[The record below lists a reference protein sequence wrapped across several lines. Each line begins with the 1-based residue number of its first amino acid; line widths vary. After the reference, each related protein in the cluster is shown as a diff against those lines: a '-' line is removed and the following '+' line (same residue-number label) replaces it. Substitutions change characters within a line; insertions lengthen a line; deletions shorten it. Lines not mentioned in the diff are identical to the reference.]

1 MTVELLKQLRRLRT
15 KLGLASMIGL
25 PALLAFLFWLG
36 RGQAGADRSGA
47 QDLFAL
53 ATRSGLNFAAAALE
67 AMGRFFLVV
76 VVVALFAGEPVAGE
90 ANWGTLRYLLVRP
103 VPRPRLL
110 ADKLAVALLLGLVAI
125 VLVPLSGLTAGTIA
139 FGWGRLQIPFGS
151 LQPAAALGRLALGTG
166 YEAASLSGIAALA
179 FMLSTMTSAP
189 AGPVAAAVGAAIVSQ
204 ILDAIPS
211 LSGVAPWLPT
221 HYWGAWTQ
229 ILARPPQAGDMA
241 RGVVGQVPY
250 VLAFCAVA
258 WVWFQRKDIL
268 S

>member
-1 MTVELLKQLRRLRT
+1 MV
-15 KLGLASMIGL
+15 GL

-36 RGQAGADRSGA
+36 RSQGGQDRSGA

-76 VVVALFAGEPVAGE
+76 VVALFAGEPVAGE

-110 ADKLAVALLLGLVAI
+110 RDKLVVALLLGLVAI
-125 VLVPLSGLTAGTIA
+125 VLVPIAGLAAGTIA

-151 LQPAAALGRLALGTG
+151 LPTAAGLGRLAVGTG

-179 FMLSTMTSAP
+179 FMFSTMTSAP

-204 ILDAIPS
+204 IAAAHPVAQRYRP
-211 LSGVAPWLPT
+211 VAPDPLL
-221 HYWGAWTQ
+221 WGVDRDTGAAPADGGHGARHPGPAPLRRRVLRRR
-229 ILARPPQAGDMA
+229 LAVVPAQGHPFVESDRGCLRPAPD
-241 RGVVGQVPY
+241 
-250 VLAFCAVA
+250 L
-258 WVWFQRKDIL
+258 
-268 S
+268 

>member
-1 MTVELLKQLRRLRT
+1 MTVELVKQLRRLRT
-15 KLGLASMIGL
+15 RLGLATMVGL
-25 PALLAFLFWLG
+25 PALLAFVFWLG
-36 RGQAGADRSGA
+36 RGQAGERGA
-47 QDLFAL
+47 PQDVFAL
-53 ATRSGLNFAAAALE
+53 ATQSGLNFAAASLE
-67 AMGRFFLVV
+67 AMGRFFLV

-110 ADKLAVALLLGLVAI
+110 RDKLLVTMLLGTVAI
-125 VLVPLSGLTAGTIA
+125 VAVPLAGLAAGTIA

-151 LQPAAALGRLALGTG
+151 LGTG
-166 YEAASLSGIAALA
+166 PALSKLAIGTAYEAVSLSAIAALA

-211 LSGVAPWLPT
+211 LGNVAKWLPT

-229 ILARPPQAGDMA
+229 ILARPPQTADMV
-241 RGVVGQVPY
+241 RGIVAQLPY
-250 VLAFCAVA
+250 VVVFCAVA
-258 WVWFQRKDIL
+258 WLWFQRKDVL

>member
-1 MTVELLKQLRRLRT
+1 VTVELVKQLRRLRT
-15 KLGLASMIGL
+15 KLGLASMVGL

-36 RGQAGADRSGA
+36 RGQAGAERSAA

-67 AMGRFFLVV
+67 AMGRFFLV

-110 ADKLAVALLLGLVAI
+110 RDKLAVALLLGLVAI
-125 VLVPLSGLTAGTIA
+125 VLVPLSGLAAGTVA

-211 LSGVAPWLPT
+211 LSGVARWLPT

-229 ILARPPQAGDMA
+229 ILARPPRTADMV
-241 RGVVGQVPY
+241 RGLVGQVPY
-250 VLAFCAVA
+250 VIAFCAVA
-258 WVWFQRKDIL
+258 WFWFQRKDIL